1 MKTAKFVTEIKVK
14 DPDTNLPVEISL
26 FKHENGGMFALDSS
40 YIVQVLPEEGD
51 CQIPD
56 PFADLPDDAFKYNDG
71 DNVLN
76 LTGV

>member
-1 MKTAKFVTEIKVK
+1 MEAKFVTEIKVK
-14 DPDTNLPVEISL
+14 DPDTNGTVEISL

-51 CQIPD
+51 CYIPD
-56 PFADLPDDAFKYNDG
+56 PFSDEHDIETNCVVK
-71 DNVLN
+71 

>member
-1 MKTAKFVTEIKVK
+1 MVI
-14 DPDTNLPVEISL
+14 DPDTKGEVELSV

-51 CQIPD
+51 CLIPD
-56 PFADLPDDAFKYNDG
+56 PFVDDYNADTTAE
-71 DNVLN
+71 VL

>member
-1 MKTAKFVTEIKVK
+1 MYTIMDTAKFVTEIKVK
-14 DPDTNLPVEISL
+14 DPDTNAPVEISL

-51 CQIPD
+51 CLIPD
-56 PFADLPDDAFKYNDG
+56 PFVDDYNADTTAEVK
-71 DNVLN
+71 

>member
-1 MKTAKFVTEIKVK
+1 MTAKFVTEIRVK
-14 DPDTNLPVEISL
+14 DPDTNGTVEIAL

-51 CQIPD
+51 CLIPD
-56 PFADLPDDAFKYNDG
+56 PFFEYPKR
-71 DNVLN
+71 DNTNPYRSVPSLK

>member
-1 MKTAKFVTEIKVK
+1 MQTAKFVTEIKVK
-14 DPDTNLPVEISL
+14 DPDSNAPVEISL

-51 CQIPD
+51 CIVPD
-56 PFADLPDDAFKYNDG
+56 PFVEDDGLTG
-71 DNVLN
+71 DALVL